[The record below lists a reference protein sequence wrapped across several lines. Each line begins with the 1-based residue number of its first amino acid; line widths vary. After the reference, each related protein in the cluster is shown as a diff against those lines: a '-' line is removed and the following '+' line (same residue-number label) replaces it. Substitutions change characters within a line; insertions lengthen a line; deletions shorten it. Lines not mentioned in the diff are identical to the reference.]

1 VIELVKDTKLNA
13 FIASGRNALTE
24 FVLWCAAH
32 NPGWTQT
39 AIEDTADSAWRQNY
53 DRETVLAGALVA
65 KASLKGFGVWT
76 NFKTGAVEQ
85 LSHVGAMSWLTRE
98 GGEWYHAIKP
108 KLIEHWNAL
117 YTMPVEVDVEEVRTF
132 MLRGALRQVWSETN
146 TMDRALKRLDEAFK
160 SSAIPLHEMAAA
172 TGQMHTASI
181 DTARALRRAMK
192 LKDRDYPTTESE
204 LVGTW

>member
-39 AIEDTADSAWRQNY
+39 AIEDLPDSAWRAGH
-53 DRETVLAGALVA
+53 DRETVLAAALVA
-65 KASLKGFGVWT
+65 KASLKGFGASIYY
-76 NFKTGAVEQ
+76 KTGAIEPM
-85 LSHVGAMSWLTRE
+85 SHSGATSWISRT
-98 GGEWYHAIKP
+98 GGEWYQDIKP

-160 SSAIPLHEMAAA
+160 SSAIPLHDMAVAV
-172 TGQMHTASI
+172 GQLQHASLE
-181 DTARALRRAMK
+181 TTRSLRRAMK